1 MFLKNIYNFL
11 QLDAAVIY
19 SSLSKILSGFGGFL
33 TVYLIAK
40 KLTLVEQGYYYTF
53 ISVLYIQVFF
63 ELGLNSII
71 TQFVAHEKA
80 HLDWKGKDD
89 LVGKEFHLSRLASV
103 LRLCVKYYFYLAIGL
118 LIVLFIGGCVF
129 FSINSN
135 IGVSWKIP
143 WLLLCVSTSLS
154 FFLNPFLSFLE
165 GLNLMKEVC
174 FIRFIQQ
181 TVSLLILWVGLI
193 GGMKLYVGGCSSLAG
208 GVAILIFV
216 SYRYRILFLNIYR
229 KVTIHFINYKKE
241 IFPFQ
246 WKVAVGWLSSSLV
259 FQFFNPILFAT
270 IGSAAAGQ
278 LGMTLSVINGV
289 SSVSMNWIYT
299 KVPNLSKLVSLR
311 DFKELDKS
319 FSKILA
325 VLVLL
330 SCMGFIIVALCL
342 IQFNILHIASK
353 LLPMSLFLIMSLSSV
368 FTQITSCW
376 AIYFRCFKKEPFL
389 RVSLINLAVVFLIV
403 FPCTLYYRLSGLV
416 LSYSLAALVG
426 LILGWLLYNNRAEFQ
441 KKYVLYE

>member
-1 MFLKNIYNFL
+1 MFFKNIYNFL

-103 LRLCVKYYFYLAIGL
+103 LRLCVKYYSYLAIGL
-118 LIVLFIGGCVF
+118 LIV
-129 FSINSN
+129 
-135 IGVSWKIP
+135 
-143 WLLLCVSTSLS
+143 
-154 FFLNPFLSFLE
+154 
-165 GLNLMKEVC
+165 LMKEVC